1 MKVLN
6 LNTAA
11 VVTAMLKTVVERGTA
26 RAANIGVPAAGK
38 TGTTDDSKDASF
50 YGYTPDVVAGVWVGN
65 DDNSKMGSVY
75 GSTIPASV
83 WKSTMKVL
91 VEKFGKSDFDY
102 PEIELKRYG
111 AGNIKIISDEEA
123 LEAEKKTEQSVPNIV
138 GDVLEKE
145 QQAQQQQET
154 PNPVSFNNTFLE
166 PTPKAPQ
173 QKPALKPVAP
183 LNPPVPPLQKL
194 GN

>member
-11 VVTAMLKTVVERGTA
+11 VVTAMLKTVIERGTA
-26 RAANIGVPAAGK
+26 RAANIGVPSAGK

-50 YGYTPDVVAGVWVGN
+50 YGYTPDIVTGVWVGN

-75 GSTIPASV
+75 GSTIPASI
-83 WKSTMKVL
+83 WKATMKVL
-91 VEKFGKSDFDY
+91 VDKFGKSDFDY
-102 PEIELKRYG
+102 PEIDLKRYG
-111 AGNIKIISDEEA
+111 SVDTKTITDEEA
-123 LEAEKKTEQSVPNIV
+123 LEAEKQNEQSGPNIV

-145 QQAQQQQET
+145 QQSQQP

-166 PTPKAPQ
+166 PQGKQQQ
-173 QKPALKPVAP
+173 QKPALKPIAP
-183 LNPPVPPLQKL
+183 LNPPVPPLPRMS
-194 GN
+194 N